1 MDRTLTSFIAALRN
15 ADVRISPAE
24 TLDAMSAVELCGYRN
39 REFLKETLALV
50 LPKTPDEK
58 HTFDETFE
66 QFFAFEDVNGED
78 AFVELDGEATEGEG
92 GSGEGQGGGEGE
104 RSGGGKGGLKRP
116 N

>member
-39 REFLKETLALV
+39 RGFLKETLALV

-58 HTFDETFE
+58 HTFDDTFE
-66 QFFAFEDVNGED
+66 QFFAFEDVKGED
-78 AFVELDGEATEGEG
+78 AFVELDGEATDGD
-92 GSGEGQGGGEGE
+92 GGE
-104 RSGGGKGGLKRP
+104 SGAELRRRR
-116 N
+116 